1 MTLRDLRGKTA
12 VVGVGQA
19 GLGQARGYTE
29 QEVLAQAAMAAISDA
44 GLSLKDIDGI
54 TTCSSLSPMWA
65 MSVVRAM
72 QCGPGLLRQHP
83 AHRQVQPRRSD
94 SRAEIPRPSALRNAL

>member
-29 QEVLAQAAMAAISDA
+29 QEVLAQAAMAAIADA

-65 MSVVRAM
+65 M
-72 QCGPGLLRQHP
+72 
-83 AHRQVQPRRSD
+83 
-94 SRAEIPRPSALRNAL
+94 